1 MMNKNYILAVAA
13 LCAGAALRAQNL
25 NPTVEVTRTYES
37 KDLNINKGTV
47 PMNVPDSLLRFD
59 TDFDYSVFGN
69 PYKGA
74 YEFSPYLMNMKPQRE
89 AFPGNKLYVR
99 AGAGYAFRPEADIVF
114 SPILDGAFQ
123 MSLYGSM
130 RGFFGDWRS
139 VKAERDGVSTSV
151 YDLKGDKG
159 ETFSGRDLLVRAGM
173 DGRYGWDRGEVSFDA
188 GYLGIGS
195 KDPLPILRNPVLDKM
210 YNALD
215 LKVRARALGVEAG
228 GFFYDAGLG
237 LRFGKDAADGK
248 DLGETVFS
256 FAGSFGPVLR
266 EDMRA
271 LVDLKADM
279 AFYSTLVSARGTNIA
294 ATPHLQL
301 KKDRLNLDLGFTV
314 GFLFHD
320 DDQLNALPELY
331 TQKGQVFYP
340 AVHAS
345 YQAIEQRLNLYADV
359 TGGARLNTYSSLLE
373 DNHRLVTAMCQDPT
387 TALLDNTVERIN
399 LRLGLRGQVLG
410 RLHYDLSGG
419 FASVAGG
426 LVDAMVD
433 VNELATTV
441 PQMLLGTINWK
452 DYNRIYVDLQAAWNS
467 SRVAVDGGVHF
478 NHTNVYQQ
486 DYSGVFEPSR
496 LTGDVRAVYNWQERI
511 FAGIWA
517 EGAIARRGDIFSLKS
532 GNHTEARIPGWVD
545 LGLMGEYR
553 YSRKLSF
560 WAQVSNLLDAT
571 IQRHPGFAESGISF
585 TAGICFKL

>member
-1 MMNKNYILAVAA
+1 MMNKTYILAVAA

-89 AFPGNKLYVR
+89 GFPGNKLYVR

-215 LKVRARALGVEAG
+215 LKVRARALGVESG
-228 GFFYDAGLG
+228 GFYYDAGLG

-266 EDMRA
+266 DDMRA

-301 KKDRLNLDLGFTV
+301 NRDKLNLDLGFTV

-320 DDQLNALPELY
+320 DDQLNGLPELY

-387 TALLDNTVERIN
+387 TSLLDNTVERIN

-433 VNELATTV
+433 VNEHHQLERLQPHLCGPPGCLELFPRCRGRRRAFQSHQRLSAGLFRRVRAVPPERRRPGRVQLAGAHLRRHLGRGCHRPPRRHLQPGIGQPHRSPHSRLGGSRADGRV
-441 PQMLLGTINWK
+441 PLLAQAFLLGTGFQPAGC
-452 DYNRIYVDLQAAWNS
+452 DHPAPPGLCRERHQLHRRHLLQIVN
-467 SRVAVDGGVHF
+467 
-478 NHTNVYQQ
+478 
-486 DYSGVFEPSR
+486 
-496 LTGDVRAVYNWQERI
+496 
-511 FAGIWA
+511 
-517 EGAIARRGDIFSLKS
+517 
-532 GNHTEARIPGWVD
+532 
-545 LGLMGEYR
+545 LMMSE
-553 YSRKLSF
+553 
-560 WAQVSNLLDAT
+560 
-571 IQRHPGFAESGISF
+571 
-585 TAGICFKL
+585 

>member
-1 MMNKNYILAVAA
+1 MMNKTYILAVAA
-13 LCAGAALRAQNL
+13 LCAGAALQAQNL

-47 PMNVPDSLLRFD
+47 AMNVPDSLLRFD

-89 AFPGNKLYVR
+89 AYPGQLLYVR

-114 SPILDGAFQ
+114 SPELDGAFQ
-123 MSLYGSM
+123 MSLYGSL

-159 ETFSGRDLLVRAGM
+159 ETFSGRDLLVRAGF
-173 DGRYGWDRGEVSFDA
+173 DGRYGWDRGELSFDA

-215 LKVRARALGVEAG
+215 MKVRARALGVETG
-228 GFFYDAGLG
+228 GFFYDAGVG
-237 LRFGKDAADGK
+237 LRFGKDAADGM

-256 FAGSFGPVLR
+256 FDGSFGPVLR
-266 EDMRA
+266 DDMRA

-279 AFYSTLVSARGTNIA
+279 AFYNNLVSARGTNLS
-294 ATPHLQL
+294 ATPHLLL
-301 KKDRLNLDLGFTV
+301 KKDKLNLDLGFTV

-320 DDQLNALPELY
+320 DDQLNGLPELY

-345 YQAIEQRLNLYADV
+345 YQAIEQTLNLYADV

-373 DNHRLVTAMCQDPT
+373 DNHRLVTAMVQDQS
-387 TALLDNTVERIN
+387 TALLDNTIERIN
-399 LRLGLRGQVLG
+399 VRLGLRGQVLG
-410 RLHYDLSGG
+410 RLQYDLCTG
-419 FASVAGG
+419 FASVSGG
-426 LVDAMVD
+426 LVDAVLD
-433 VNELATTV
+433 VNSLATTE

-452 DYNRIYVDLQAAWNS
+452 DYNRFYVDLRAAWNS
-467 SRVAVDGGVHF
+467 SRVAVDGGVQF
-478 NHTNVYQQ
+478 NHTNVYKQE
-486 DYSGVFEPSR
+486 YSGVFEPSR
-496 LTGDVRAVYNWQERI
+496 LGGNVRAVYNWQERI

-517 EGAIARRGDIFSLKS
+517 EGAIARRGDIYSLAS

-560 WAQVSNLLDAT
+560 WAQISNLLDAT
-571 IQRHPGFAESGISF
+571 IQRHPGFAESGFSL
-585 TAGICFKL
+585 TAGICFKM